1 MTELPP
7 HYTPKDI
14 SDRAAYALVK
24 FFRVFAD
31 FFFQKRYGHRAVV
44 LETVAAVP
52 GMVGG
57 LLQHLKA
64 LRHIR
69 GDEGWI
75 KELLD
80 EAENERMHL
89 MTFVEI
95 SCPTTTERILIMITQ
110 AIFYNFYFF
119 MYLLFPKTAH
129 RFVGY
134 LEEEAVSSYTHYLEE
149 IDAGRLENTEA
160 PAIAINYWQLP
171 QNARLRDVVLVVRAD
186 EARHRD
192 TNHTFADD
200 LAGFL
205 IQSPNGDVRGK

>member
-1 MTELPP
+1 MNELAT
-7 HYTPKDI
+7 HYNAKGI
-14 SDRAAYALVK
+14 SDHTAYALVK

-31 FFFQKRYGHRAVV
+31 LFFQKRYGHRAVV

-69 GDEGWI
+69 DDEGWI
-75 KELLD
+75 TELLD
-80 EAENERMHL
+80 EAENERVHL

-95 SCPTTTERILIMITQ
+95 SQPTTLERILIMITQ

-160 PAIAINYWQLP
+160 PAFAINYWQLP
-171 QNARLRDVVLVVRAD
+171 QNARLKDVVLVVRAD

-192 TNHTFADD
+192 TNHRFADN
-200 LAGFL
+200 LAGV
-205 IQSPNGDVRGK
+205 QKDEDEN

>member
-1 MTELPP
+1 
-7 HYTPKDI
+7 
-14 SDRAAYALVK
+14 
-24 FFRVFAD
+24 
-31 FFFQKRYGHRAVV
+31 
-44 LETVAAVP
+44 
-52 GMVGG
+52 MVGG

-69 GDEGWI
+69 DDEGWI

-95 SCPTTTERILIMITQ
+95 SRPTTAERILIMITQ

-160 PAIAINYWQLP
+160 RIAPRCENRELC
-171 QNARLRDVVLVVRAD
+171 
-186 EARHRD
+186 
-192 TNHTFADD
+192 
-200 LAGFL
+200 G
-205 IQSPNGDVRGK
+205 